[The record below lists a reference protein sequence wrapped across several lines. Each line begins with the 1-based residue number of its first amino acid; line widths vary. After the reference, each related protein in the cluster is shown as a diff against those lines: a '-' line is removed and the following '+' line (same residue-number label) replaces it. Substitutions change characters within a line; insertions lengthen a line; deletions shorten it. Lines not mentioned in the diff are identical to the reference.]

1 MNIQSKKMGKSVTLG
16 YLGYK
21 FQTELINQI
30 LHPANKKFSD
40 RIIDIV
46 HAKYFDNEYFR
57 LIVAQIKDYYE
68 KYEKIPTVDTLETI
82 LRTEVK
88 DKVTQDYVF
97 EMLREINELTV
108 QDWEFVQSKALNF
121 CRQQELKKANEKINK
136 IVDNG
141 EFDNYETCA
150 EILREALSIG
160 AEKDDG
166 TSITENIEA
175 VLEKNFRHPIP
186 TGINGIDQLTDGGLS
201 RGELG
206 VVLAPYGVGKAQP
219 LSSKILTP
227 NGWKTMGDVKI
238 GDYVMG
244 SDGKKQK
251 VLGTYPQ
258 GVRPIYDVYFSDG
271 TKTQCDEE
279 HLWSV
284 NRFYKRNRKIK
295 GKWSPNNTYEVLPLS
310 VIKDTIKIKTKKQDF
325 NNYLIP
331 QIQPIEFEFQPVI
344 LDPYVLGVMLGDG
357 CLNESMSF
365 TTKDDDIINY
375 VSEFYGKNNISV
387 NEYFRDVESEVDG
400 NVIIKTKSLT
410 TVRLYKARPIF
421 ESLNLFKTKSKTKFI
436 PKNYLYNSVWVRE
449 KVLQGLIDT
458 DGWIDG
464 QLVGYSTVSE
474 QLMEDVRELV
484 LSLGGTCHVKE
495 KTIKYKYKNN
505 ISDRKS
511 YTLHISFP
519 NNGIIPSLCGRKIS
533 RFKYRSKYEKNKFI
547 TDVNY
552 SHDEE
557 AQCIYVEN
565 SDHLYVTNDF
575 ILTHNTTILTKMA
588 NSAYNEGYNVLQIVF
603 EDMPDVIK
611 RKHLACWSGIDLN
624 ELTERKDEV
633 LLKHKEVTQNRTN
646 DLKIRKFSSE
656 GVTMQTIKSFVRQEI
671 STGFKPDII
680 VLDYIDCVESTKQYN
695 DEWSGEGNVMR
706 GFESMLSEFG
716 LVGWTA
722 VQGNRSSINADVVT
736 GDQMGGSIKKAQIG
750 HFIMSIARTLPQ
762 KESGRATI
770 AVLKSR
776 FGRDGVVFED
786 CTFDNGKVLIDT
798 ETSQTFLG
806 YEKTQEVRKENNTRE
821 RIQRAKEL
829 QKQNNN

>member
-1 MNIQSKKMGKSVTLG
+1 MNTQNKKMGKNVTLG

-21 FQTELINQI
+21 FQMELINQI
-30 LHPANKKFSD
+30 LHPANHKFSD

-68 KYEKIPTVDTLETI
+68 KYEKVPSSDTLETI
-82 LRTEVK
+82 IKMEVK

-97 EMLREINELTV
+97 EMLKEIREITV
-108 QDWEFVQSKALNF
+108 EDWEFVQSKALNF

-141 EFDNYETCA
+141 EFENYETCA
-150 EILREALSIG
+150 EILREALSVG
-160 AEKDDG
+160 SEKDDG

-175 VLEKNFRHPIP
+175 VLEKDFRHPIP

-206 VVLAPYGVGKAQP
+206 VILAPYGVGKAQP
-219 LSSKILTP
+219 LSAKILTP
-227 NGWKTMGDVKI
+227 TGWVKMGDVKI
-238 GDYVMG
+238 GDYVIG
-244 SDGKKQK
+244 PDGGKQK
-251 VLGTYPQ
+251 VLGVYPQ
-258 GVRPIYDVYFSDG
+258 GIRPIYDVYFSDG

-279 HLWSV
+279 RLWAV
-284 NRFYKRNRKIK
+284 NKFYRRNRKIK
-295 GKWSPNNTYEVLPLS
+295 GKWSPNYNFEVLPLS
-310 VIKDTIKIKTKKQDF
+310 KIKDNLEIKTKKQNF
-325 NNYLIP
+325 KNYLVP
-331 QIQPIEFEFQPVI
+331 QIKPVEFEFQNIP

-387 NEYFRDVESEVDG
+387 NEYFRDVKNDG
-400 NVIIKTKSLT
+400 DTIVKTKSLK

-421 ESLNLFKTKSKTKFI
+421 ESLDLFKTDSHNKFI

-464 QLVGYSTVSE
+464 HLVGYSTVSE
-474 QLMEDVRELV
+474 QLMLDVRELV
-484 LSLGGTCHVKE
+484 LSLGGTCKVKE
-495 KTIKYKYKNN
+495 KSVKYLYKGNE
-505 ISDRKS
+505 SLKKS

-519 NNGIIPSLCGRKIS
+519 NGIKPSLCDRKIS
-533 RFKYRSKYEKNKFI
+533 RFKYRTKYERNKFI
-547 TDVNY
+547 TDVKY

-565 SDHLYVTNDF
+565 DDHLYVTDDF
-575 ILTHNTTILTKMA
+575 ILTHNTTILTKIA
-588 NSAYNEGYNVLQIVF
+588 NTAYNAGYNVLQIVF

-624 ELTERKDEV
+624 ELADRKIEV
-633 LLKHKEVTQNRTN
+633 LNKHKEVTSNRTN
-646 DLKIRKFSSE
+646 DLRIRKFSSE
-656 GVTMQTIKSFVRQEI
+656 GVTMQTIKSFVRHEI
-671 STGFKPDII
+671 STGFKPDMI
-680 VLDYIDCVESTKQYN
+680 VLDYIDCVESTKQYS

-716 LVGWTA
+716 VVGWTA
-722 VQGNRSSINADVVT
+722 VQGNRSSISADVVT

-786 CTFDNGKVLIDT
+786 CTFDNGKVHIDT

-806 YEKTQEVRKENNTRE
+806 YEKTQEVKKESETRQ
-821 RIQRAKEL
+821 RIQRAKDL
-829 QKQNNN
+829 HKKQQQEN

>member
-1 MNIQSKKMGKSVTLG
+1 MNIQNKKMGKNVTLG

-21 FQTELINQI
+21 FQSELINQI
-30 LHPANKKFSD
+30 LHPANKKFAD

-68 KYEKIPTVDTLETI
+68 KYEKIPTIDTLETI
-82 LRTEVK
+82 LKMEIK

-97 EMLREINELTV
+97 EMLKEIRDLAVE
-108 QDWEFVQSKALNF
+108 DWEFVQSKALNF

-150 EILREALSIG
+150 EILREALSVG

-175 VLEKNFRHPIP
+175 VLEKDFRHPIP

-206 VVLAPYGVGKAQP
+206 VVLAPYGVGK
-219 LSSKILTP
+219 
-227 NGWKTMGDVKI
+227 
-238 GDYVMG
+238 
-244 SDGKKQK
+244 
-251 VLGTYPQ
+251 
-258 GVRPIYDVYFSDG
+258 
-271 TKTQCDEE
+271 
-279 HLWSV
+279 
-284 NRFYKRNRKIK
+284 
-295 GKWSPNNTYEVLPLS
+295 
-310 VIKDTIKIKTKKQDF
+310 
-325 NNYLIP
+325 
-331 QIQPIEFEFQPVI
+331 
-344 LDPYVLGVMLGDG
+344 
-357 CLNESMSF
+357 
-365 TTKDDDIINY
+365 
-375 VSEFYGKNNISV
+375 
-387 NEYFRDVESEVDG
+387 
-400 NVIIKTKSLT
+400 
-410 TVRLYKARPIF
+410 
-421 ESLNLFKTKSKTKFI
+421 
-436 PKNYLYNSVWVRE
+436 
-449 KVLQGLIDT
+449 
-458 DGWIDG
+458 
-464 QLVGYSTVSE
+464 
-474 QLMEDVRELV
+474 
-484 LSLGGTCHVKE
+484 
-495 KTIKYKYKNN
+495 
-505 ISDRKS
+505 
-511 YTLHISFP
+511 
-519 NNGIIPSLCGRKIS
+519 
-533 RFKYRSKYEKNKFI
+533 
-547 TDVNY
+547 
-552 SHDEE
+552 
-557 AQCIYVEN
+557 
-565 SDHLYVTNDF
+565 
-575 ILTHNTTILTKMA
+575 TTILTKIA

-624 ELTERKDEV
+624 ELADRKVEV
-633 LLKHKEVTQNRTN
+633 LSKHKEVTQNRTN
-646 DLKIRKFSSE
+646 DLRIRKFSSE
-656 GVTMQTIKSFVRQEI
+656 GVTMQTIKSFVRHEI
-671 STGFKPDII
+671 STGFKPDIM
-680 VLDYIDCVESTKQYN
+680 VLDYIDCVESTKQYS

-722 VQGNRSSINADVVT
+722 VQGNRSSISADVVT

-798 ETSQTFLG
+798 ESSQTFLG
-806 YEKTQEVRKENNTRE
+806 YEKNQEVRKESHTRE

-829 QKQNNN
+829 QKQQNNN